1 MNNLGHNS
9 NNKTLQDFVIIDPE
23 TGLSTGRIKIT
34 DEIMQK
40 YLICKINHNKPKG
53 KDKIEAIIN
62 DSEVIGLKAVVKAGG
77 TKSWYYEYKPKGSR
91 RTERHTFPAKFPEL
105 KTKDARILAKAIKH
119 ELALGKNPKDT
130 IAERSQ
136 AKTIAELATD
146 WEENILNKSQRF
158 RESTRK
164 HIRAR
169 LKTWLHLKPKLRKYS
184 NKGTVD
190 HITKFHTDLNIK
202 VIKLKFITKKELIA
216 YHNAI
221 TLRSPSQAD
230 RVIDDLQQIFNY
242 AVETGE
248 VKENI
253 CRFNKDERNNV
264 EKRMNTT
271 RPFRKSEFLKLTK
284 VIIRLAKKVP
294 SIKTAAM
301 ALLLLAFTGRRK
313 EEILQLKWGQIKMNN
328 TEIDYSGSQ
337 TKNDKAFIVELLPSA
352 TAVLKRLEKDR
363 KPSTN
368 FKDQYVFPA
377 TKKSKLPY
385 LKNPIKTWK
394 RVIDITKKIN
404 PEIEYKCIHM
414 LRHTFA
420 CLLLEAT
427 NDIKLV
433 ASIMNWQSLKV
444 AEVYSEYL
452 NRDVHKQ
459 GVKKLHNFLLNSA
472 A

>member
-264 EKRMNTT
+264 EKRMDAV
-271 RPFRKSEFLKLTK
+271 RPFKKSEFLTLTK
-284 VIIRLAKKVP
+284 SIIRLTKKMP
-294 SIKTAAM
+294 SLITACL
-301 ALLLLAFTGRRK
+301 ALLLIAYTGRRK
-313 EEILQLKWGQIKMNN
+313 EEILTLKWSQIKMNN
-328 TEIDYSGSQ
+328 TEMHFSAVQ
-337 TKNDKAFIVELLPSA
+337 TKNNKAFIAELLPAA
-352 TAVLKRLEKDR
+352 TAVLKRLEKRR
-363 KPSTN
+363 KPSSN
-368 FKDQYVFPA
+368 LRDQYLFPA
-377 TKKSKLPY
+377 TTKSKLPY

-394 RVIDITKKIN
+394 LAIGMAKNKN

-427 NDIKLV
+427 KDIKLV
-433 ASIMNWQSLKV
+433 AQIMNWKSLKV
-444 AEVYSEYL
+444 AEVYADYL
-452 NRDVHKQ
+452 DRDPQRQ
-459 GVKKLHNFLLNSA
+459 GIKKLHNLLNTA